1 MGVLYTQA
9 LADRAT
15 AWLARPLTASPEGKR
30 SAEGLLELATIWAAI
45 NRTGLPECLRQCQYS
60 ERAQALRNYLVEFSR
75 HPLFPDAMSETS
87 QSKYQIAPAFAGQT
101 FVDEGLSTP
110 ITAENLTDEA
120 AEYFIKKGRKDAF
133 ILRSSTPA
141 EDAAGDAVADDA
153 AADDSKDSRDYA
165 GELEAEQKAH
175 TTTTGKLEKEQQAHT
190 KANEALKSEKEA
202 HKATKKDLAEVQKQL
217 TEAQNQLAA
226 LAEKAQDAAGDS
238 SAEAGE

>member
-1 MGVLYTQA
+1 MGVLYTQD
-9 LADRAT
+9 LAERAT

-75 HPLFPDAMSETS
+75 HPLFPDTMLETS
-87 QSKYQIAPAFAGQT
+87 QSKYQIAPDFAGQT
-101 FVDEGLSTP
+101 FVDEGLSAP
-110 ITAENLTDEA
+110 VTAENLTDEA

-133 ILRSSTPA
+133 ILRSSAPA
-141 EDAAGDAVADDA
+141 EVAAGEA
-153 AADDSKDSRDYA
+153 AAEGDENPRDYA